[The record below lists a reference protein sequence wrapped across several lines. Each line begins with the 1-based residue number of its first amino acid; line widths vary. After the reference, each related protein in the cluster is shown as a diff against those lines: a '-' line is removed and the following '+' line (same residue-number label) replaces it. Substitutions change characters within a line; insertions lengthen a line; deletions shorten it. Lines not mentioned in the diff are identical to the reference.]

1 MGVQTTDC
9 IWENEINVQLI
20 LISREK
26 KLSFAKA
33 HLSQGN

>member
-26 KLSFAKA
+26 KLSFAKG